1 MTQEELQSYYDWNKM
16 CFDEY
21 KLWRMKS
28 YHYERNS
35 KFWKPNWKH
44 ARNIMKKYGCKYS
57 MQGDFS
63 QIETSYQPY
72 FNEITIMP
80 PGAFVQ
86 IHQDGSLGYCNY
98 FTSLYYQIFYLILEK
113 EFEDLVYDTCPNA
126 LEMIINEAVKDI
138 AVADICRNDACYID
152 DNKEDMCWC
161 YHAIL
166 FPLEDKIKEYFDNF
180 TEQDNIDYVNLKDTM
195 TNKIKEVYNECMPK
209 SKQKF
214 DISFYERSFGNQ

>member
-1 MTQEELQSYYDWNKM
+1 
-16 CFDEY
+16 
-21 KLWRMKS
+21 
-28 YHYERNS
+28 
-35 KFWKPNWKH
+35 
-44 ARNIMKKYGCKYS
+44 MKKYDCKYS

-86 IHQDGSLGYCNY
+86 IHQDASLGYCNY

-113 EFEDLVYDTCPNA
+113 EFEDLVYDTCANA

-138 AVADICRNDACYID
+138 ALADICRNDACYID
-152 DNKEDMCWC
+152 DSKEDMCWC

-166 FPLEDKIKEYFDNF
+166 FPLEDKIKEYFDNS
-180 TEQDNIDYVNLKDTM
+180 TDKDKKEYVNLKDMM
-195 TNKIKEVYNECMPK
+195 TDKIKEVYNECMPEEK
-209 SKQKF
+209 EKF
-214 DISFYERSFGNQ
+214 DITYYDRSFGN